1 MKLFRGLAKTDY
13 QDVLRAIGL
22 FIDEHGYTD
31 VRIIE
36 IEDGLVLQG
45 RIREQKGIGNVK
57 LRDVSDHRRRLE
69 GNGAHRRYTARAEAA
84 SLHSVIG

>member
-36 IEDGLVLQG
+36 IEDGVVLQG
-45 RIREQKGIGNVK
+45 RVREQHSIG
-57 LRDVSDHRRRLE
+57 VSSYETFLITDDDLKEMVRTAAERR
-69 GNGAHRRYTARAEAA
+69 GQKPPVFTQ
-84 SLHSVIG
+84 

>member
-1 MKLFRGLAKTDY
+1 MKLFRGLSRTDY

-36 IEDGLVLQG
+36 IDEGLVLQG
-45 RIREQKGIGNVK
+45 RVANRREIGQSSYDTVLITEDDIK
-57 LRDVSDHRRRLE
+57 AMVRDA
-69 GNGAHRRYTARAEAA
+69 AHRRGQKPPAYST
-84 SLHSVIG
+84 

>member
-1 MKLFRGLAKTDY
+1 MKLFRGLEKTDY
-13 QDVLRAIGL
+13 QDVLRTIGL

-45 RIREQKGIGNVK
+45 RVRERKGIGSSSYETFLITDEDLKEMV
-57 LRDVSDHRRRLE
+57 RSAAERRGQKPPAFTE
-69 GNGAHRRYTARAEAA
+69 
-84 SLHSVIG
+84 

>member
-1 MKLFRGLAKTDY
+1 MKLFRGLEKTDY

-22 FIDEHGYTD
+22 YIDEHGYTD

-45 RIREQKGIGNVK
+45 RVREKKEIGTSSYETFLITDDDLKEMVRTAAERRGQKPP
-57 LRDVSDHRRRLE
+57 SF
-69 GNGAHRRYTARAEAA
+69 TQ
-84 SLHSVIG
+84 

>member
-22 FIDEHGYTD
+22 FIDKHGYTD

-36 IEDGLVLQG
+36 IEDGVVLQG
-45 RIREQKGIGNVK
+45 RVREQRGIGASSYETFLITDDDLKEMV
-57 LRDVSDHRRRLE
+57 RTAAERR
-69 GNGAHRRYTARAEAA
+69 GQKPPAFTQ
-84 SLHSVIG
+84 

>member
-36 IEDGLVLQG
+36 IEDGLVFQG
-45 RIREQKGIGNVK
+45 RVREQKGIGTSSYETFLITDEDLKEMVRNAAK
-57 LRDVSDHRRRLE
+57 RR
-69 GNGAHRRYTARAEAA
+69 GQKPPAFTQ
-84 SLHSVIG
+84 